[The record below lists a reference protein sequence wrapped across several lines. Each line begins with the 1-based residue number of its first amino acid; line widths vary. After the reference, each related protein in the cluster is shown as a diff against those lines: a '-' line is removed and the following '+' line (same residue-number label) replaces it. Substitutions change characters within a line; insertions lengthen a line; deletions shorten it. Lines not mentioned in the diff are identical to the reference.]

1 MGEQRFETHP
11 QRDRWLRSRG
21 PRLSAAS
28 LIMIG
33 LILGFAA
40 ALYYA
45 WLVEPVVFTESS
57 PARLSEGQ
65 KAQYIL
71 LVSQS
76 YEASGNWEKAQ
87 ERLEALNDPEVDRTV
102 EALLEQFLRS
112 GESAA
117 AMKSLATLAGRLGV
131 NSPAVAVF
139 APQPTATPAA
149 VQSAPTADNST
160 PVISQTQTPTS
171 TPLPTLTPTPAPSPT
186 AVPVYRL
193 LRQEQICQ
201 RDEPAPRIEVVAI
214 DPFLEPLPGV
224 EVIVQWDGGSDHFY
238 TGYQPEK
245 GLGYGDFDMASG
257 EEYQVLM
264 ADGSLIVTGLQI
276 IECDEDFGGLAGGW
290 RLTFQNTDVV
300 QESP

>member
-1 MGEQRFETHP
+1 MSVDSSGLADSLSPTSDVRL
-11 QRDRWLRSRG
+11 DRAVVLRAPLVRCTF
-21 PRLSAAS
+21 
-28 LIMIG
+28 
-33 LILGFAA
+33 GFAA

-45 WLVEPVVFTESS
+45 WIIEPVVLTEAS
-57 PARLSEGQ
+57 PARLSDRQ

-76 YEASGNWEKAQ
+76 YEADGNWEKAQ
-87 ERLEALNDPEVDRTV
+87 DRLAALNDPEVDRTV
-102 EALLEQFLRS
+102 EAVLEEFLRS

-139 APQPTATPAA
+139 APQPTVTSAA
-149 VQSAPTADNST
+149 VQSAPTADSST
-160 PVISQTQTPTS
+160 PEIGQTQTPTS
-171 TPLPTLTPTPAPSPT
+171 TPEPTSTPTPAPSPT

-201 RDEPAPRIEVVAI
+201 RDSPAPRIEVVAT

-245 GLGYGDFDMASG
+245 GLGYGDFDMAPG
-257 EEYQVLM
+257 VEYQVMM
-264 ADGSLIVTGLQI
+264 ADGSLMVSGLRI
-276 IECDEDFGGLAGGW
+276 TECEEDFGGMAGGW